1 MEVAMGMR
9 ELKFDANLGFQ
20 QEAIQAITDIFIG
33 QKVCRS
39 NFTVRKTI
47 EEINLKEDV
56 QGYSNRLE
64 LLPEEI
70 LENVHAIQLKNG
82 LAQSPEAMT
91 KTMNFS
97 IWMETG
103 TGKTYVYL
111 RTIFE
116 LNKLYGW
123 TKFIIVVPSIAIKEG
138 VKSSLDLMSNH
149 FKSQYG
155 NAPFDYFIYD
165 SEKLNQVR
173 SFAVSS
179 NIQIM
184 IINIDAFRKVA
195 EDPSKESKAN
205 IIHRYHDK
213 MLGKPINFI
222 SSCNPVVII
231 DEPQSVDNTDKAKE
245 ALGYL
250 NPLCTLRYSAT
261 HRKKDRFCM
270 MYKLDSVDAYE
281 QKLVKQIVVAG
292 VQVEHS
298 HNKPYIRL
306 ISTSN
311 QGGSISAKIELDVLV
326 KGAVV
331 RKTVK
336 VKDGD
341 TLFQKSGKRSMYDG
355 YQVNDISCKA
365 GDEYISFINQK
376 DPLRIN
382 QVLGGTDDDAIK
394 RLQIRKTIEEHL
406 NRELQLRNL
415 GIKVLSLFFID
426 RVSNYREYDADGKA
440 VKGKYAQWFEEEYA
454 KLIRMSK
461 YDTLFHDVDITTL
474 PEKVHDGYFSIDK
487 KGREV
492 ETSESTQADKDNAE
506 RGYQLIMKNKTLLL
520 SFDSPVKFIFSHSA
534 LKEGWDN
541 PNVFQICTLN
551 EISSDMRRRQMIGRG
566 LRICVNQ
573 QGERVPGFE
582 VNTLTVMANE
592 SFQDFANNLQ
602 HEIEEEEDIKFG
614 LVEEHTFANIS
625 IVNENGQ
632 SEYLGM
638 EKSKLIF
645 QDLKERKLIS
655 ANGIVQSTLKE
666 SLRDGTMTYPAE
678 VAKHANLITAVLKK
692 ICGNLNI
699 KNKDNEHHIS
709 LNKERFLSPEFKE
722 LWDKIKYKTTYRVDF
737 DSEAL
742 LEECGRQLADETK
755 LVVTYPK
762 YIFGRG
768 KVNVTQ
774 GGVTITDEKGHTEPF
789 TFDEFALPDVISY
802 LQNETNLTRRTLTEM
817 LIRSGRLNDFRKNPQ
832 MFIDGAIVIIKNVMS
847 KFVVDGIKYHRLGE
861 SDIWAQELFESE
873 ELTGYIDQNMIAT
886 EHNGLYEYTIYDSD
900 IEREFAEKLDANE
913 DVKVFAKLPDWFKI
927 PTPLGT
933 YNPDWAIVVE
943 KDGQKRL
950 YFVIETKGTDLFGEL
965 PPPQQAKIKCGEA
978 HFAALA
984 DSGIRFKAPIASYNR
999 FDDFVNQE
1007 MGQQQGI

>member
-1 MEVAMGMR
+1 MR

-20 QEAIQAITDIFIG
+20 QEAIQAITDIFRG
-33 QKVCRS
+33 QKVCAS
-39 NFTVRKTI
+39 NFTVRKTV
-47 EEINLKEDV
+47 EEINLREDV

-70 LENVHAIQLKNG
+70 LENVHAIQLRNG
-82 LAQSPEAMT
+82 QAQSPEAMVR
-91 KTMNFS
+91 TMNFS

-138 VKSSLDLMSNH
+138 VKNSLDLMSSH
-149 FKSQYG
+149 FETQY
-155 NAPFDYFIYD
+155 NNVPFDYFIYD
-165 SEKLNQVR
+165 SDKLNQVR
-173 SFAVSS
+173 NFAVSS

-195 EDPSKESKAN
+195 SDPARESKAN

-213 MLGKPINFI
+213 MLGKPIDFI
-222 SSCNPVVII
+222 ASCNPVVII

-292 VQVEHS
+292 IDVEHS
-298 HNKPYIRL
+298 HNKAYVRL
-306 ISTSN
+306 VSTGN
-311 QGGSISAKIELDVLV
+311 KDGVVSAKVELDVLS
-326 KGAVV
+326 KGAVT
-331 RKTVK
+331 RKTVS
-336 VKDGD
+336 VKAGD

-355 YQVNDISCKA
+355 WQVDDISCKE
-365 GDEYISFINQK
+365 GDEYILFLNQTE
-376 DPLRIN
+376 PLRIN
-382 QVLGGTDDDAIK
+382 QVLGGTDDDFIK
-394 RLQIRKTIEEHL
+394 QLQLRKTIEEHL
-406 NRELQLRNL
+406 DRELQLSHL

-426 RVSNYREYDADGKA
+426 RVANYREYDSDGNA
-440 VKGKYAQWFEEEYA
+440 VKGKYARWFEEEYA
-454 KLIRMSK
+454 NLIRKPK
-461 YDTLFHDVDITTL
+461 YDTLFHDVDITAL

-487 KGREV
+487 KGNAV
-492 ETSESTQADKDNAE
+492 DTSESRQADKDNAE

-592 SFQDFANNLQ
+592 SFQDFATNLQ
-602 HEIEEEEDIKFG
+602 HEIEEEEEIKFG

-625 IVNENGQ
+625 VVNAEGQ
-632 SEYLGM
+632 PEYLGL

-645 QDLKERKLIS
+645 QDLKERHLIS
-655 ANGIVQSTLKE
+655 SGGNVQNTLKE
-666 SLRDGTMTYPAE
+666 NLRDGTMTYPAE
-678 VAKHANLITAVLKK
+678 VARHANLITAVLKK

-699 KNKDNEHHIS
+699 KNKDKACPVS

-722 LWDKIKYKTTYRVDF
+722 LWDKIKYKTTYRVVF
-737 DSEAL
+737 DAEAL
-742 LEECGRQLADETK
+742 LEECAKSLADEAK

-774 GGVTITDEKGHTEPF
+774 GGVTITDEKNNTEPF
-789 TFDEFALPDVISY
+789 TFDDFALPDVIGY
-802 LQNETNLTRRTLTEM
+802 LQNETNLTRRTLAEM
-817 LIRSGRLNDFRKNPQ
+817 LIRSKRLDDFRKNPQ
-832 MFIDGAIVIIKNVMS
+832 MFIDGAIAIIKNTMS
-847 KFVVDGIKYHRLGE
+847 KFVVDGIKYQRLGN

-873 ELTGYIDQNMIAT
+873 ELTGYIDQNIVQT
-886 EHNGLYEYTIYDSD
+886 TNNGLYEYTVYDSD
-900 IEREFAEKLDANE
+900 IEREFAKKLDANE
-913 DVKVFAKLPDWFKI
+913 DVKVFAKLPEWFKI

-943 KDGQKRL
+943 KDGRKRL
-950 YFVIETKGTDLFGEL
+950 YFVVETKGTDLFDEL

-984 DSGIRFKAPIASYNR
+984 EDGIRFRAPIANYDR
-999 FDDFVNQE
+999 FDDFVNKE
-1007 MGQQQGI
+1007 MGKEKQP

>member
-1 MEVAMGMR
+1 MEVVMGMR

-20 QEAIQAITDIFIG
+20 HEAIQAITDIFLG
-33 QKVCRS
+33 QKVCSS
-39 NFTVRKTI
+39 NFTVRKTV
-47 EEINLKEDV
+47 EEINLHEDV

-70 LENVHAIQLKNG
+70 LENVHAIQLRNG
-82 LAQSPEAMT
+82 QAQSPEAMT
-91 KTMNFS
+91 RTMNFS

-138 VKSSLDLMSNH
+138 VKNSLDLMSNH
-149 FKSQYG
+149 FKTQY
-155 NAPFDYFIYD
+155 NNVPFDYFIYD
-165 SEKLNQVR
+165 SDKLNQVR
-173 SFAVSS
+173 NFAVSS

-195 EDPSKESKAN
+195 ADPAKESKAN

-213 MLGKPINFI
+213 MLGKPIDFI
-222 SSCNPVVII
+222 ASCNPVVII

-292 VQVEHS
+292 IGVEHS
-298 HNKPYIRL
+298 HNKAYVRL

-311 QGGSISAKIELDVLV
+311 KGGSVSAKVELDVLT
-326 KGAVV
+326 KGAVT
-331 RKTVK
+331 RKTVS
-336 VKDGD
+336 VKAGD

-355 YQVNDISCKA
+355 YQVDDISCKE
-365 GDEYISFINQK
+365 GDEYILFLNQSE
-376 DPLRIN
+376 PLRIN
-382 QVLGGTDDDAIK
+382 QGLGGTDDDAVK

-406 NRELQLRNL
+406 DRELQLSHL

-426 RVSNYREYDADGKA
+426 RVANYREYDADGNA
-440 VKGKYAQWFEEEYA
+440 VKGKYARWFEEEYA
-454 KLIRMSK
+454 NLIRKPK
-461 YDTLFHDVDITTL
+461 YDTLFHDVDTTTL
-474 PEKVHDGYFSIDK
+474 PGKVHDGYFSIDK
-487 KGREV
+487 KGHEV

-592 SFQDFANNLQ
+592 SFQDFATNLQ
-602 HEIEEEEDIKFG
+602 HEIEEEEEIKFG

-625 IVNENGQ
+625 VVNANGQ
-632 SEYLGM
+632 PEYLGL

-645 QDLKERKLIS
+645 QDLKERHLIS

-666 SLRDGTMTYPAE
+666 NLRDGTMTYPAD
-678 VAKHANLITAVLKK
+678 VANHANLITAVLKK

-699 KNKDNEHHIS
+699 KDRDKARPIS

-737 DSEAL
+737 DAEAL
-742 LEECGRQLADETK
+742 LEECAKSLADEAK

-774 GGVTITDEKGHTEPF
+774 GGVTITDEKNRTEPF
-789 TFDEFALPDVISY
+789 TFDDFALPDVISY
-802 LQNETNLTRRTLTEM
+802 LQNETNLTRRTLAEM
-817 LIRSGRLNDFRKNPQ
+817 LIRSKRLNDFRKNPQ
-832 MFIDGAIVIIKNVMS
+832 MFIDGAIAIIKNTMS
-847 KFVVDGIKYHRLGE
+847 KFVVDGIKYQRLGN

-873 ELTGYIDQNMIAT
+873 ELTGYIDQNMVQT
-886 EHNGLYEYTIYDSD
+886 GHNGLYEYTVYDSD
-900 IEREFAEKLDANE
+900 IEREFAEKLDANG

-950 YFVIETKGTDLFGEL
+950 YFVVETKGTDLFGEL

-984 DSGIRFKAPIASYNR
+984 EDGIRFKGPIASYDR
-999 FDDFVNQE
+999 FDDFVNEE
-1007 MGQQQGI
+1007 MGQQ

>member
-1 MEVAMGMR
+1 MK

-20 QEAIQAITDIFIG
+20 QEAIQAITDIFLG
-33 QKVCRS
+33 QKVCQS
-39 NFTVRKTI
+39 NFTVRKL
-47 EEINLKEDV
+47 EDELNLAENTL
-56 QGYSNRLE
+56 GYSNQLQ

-70 LENVHAIQLKNG
+70 LDNVHAIQLRNG
-82 LAQSPEAMT
+82 LEQSSDAVT

-149 FKSQYG
+149 FKAQY
-155 NAPFDYFIYD
+155 NNTPFDYFIYD
-165 SEKLNQVR
+165 SNKLNQVR
-173 SFAVSS
+173 NFAVSS

-195 EDPSKESKAN
+195 VDPTREHRAN

-213 MLGKPINFI
+213 MLGKPIDFI
-222 SSCNPVVII
+222 ASCHPVVII
-231 DEPQSVDNTDKAKE
+231 DEPQSVDNTEKAKE

-292 VQVEHS
+292 VSVENS
-298 HNKPYIRL
+298 HNKPYVKL

-311 QGGSISAKIELDVLV
+311 TSGTVIAKLELDALSR
-326 KGAVV
+326 GAIK

-336 VKDGD
+336 AKSGD
-341 TLFQKSGKRSMYDG
+341 SLFELSGKRSMYDG
-355 YQVNDISCKA
+355 WQIDDISCKE
-365 GDEYISFINQK
+365 GNEYVTFLNQEE
-376 DPLRIN
+376 PLRVN
-382 QVLGGTDDDAIK
+382 QVLGGTDDDSIK
-394 RLQIRKTIEEHL
+394 RLQIKKTIEEHL
-406 NRELQLRNL
+406 DRELQLTAH

-426 RVSNYREYDADGKA
+426 RVANYRDYDKDGNPI
-440 VKGKYAQWFEEEYA
+440 KGKYAEWFEEEYR
-454 KLIRMSK
+454 KLIKKSK
-461 YDTLFHDVDITTL
+461 YDTLFKDVDTETL
-474 PEKVHDGYFSIDK
+474 PGKVHDGYFSIDK
-487 KGREV
+487 KGRSV
-492 ETSESTQADKDNAE
+492 DTSESNQTEKDNAE

-520 SFDSPVKFIFSHSA
+520 SFDSPVRFIFSHSA

-566 LRICVNQ
+566 LRISVNQ
-573 QGERVPGFE
+573 KGERVPGFE

-592 SFQDFANNLQ
+592 SFQDFAEKLQ

-614 LVEEHTFANIS
+614 QVEEHSFANIS
-625 IVNENGQ
+625 IVNEDGQ
-632 SEYLGM
+632 SEYLGS
-638 EKSKLIF
+638 EKSKLIY
-645 QDLKERKLIS
+645 QDLKDRHLIS
-655 ANGIVQSTLKE
+655 SSGIAQQELKRM
-666 SLRDGTMTYPAE
+666 LHDGTMTYPE
-678 VAKHANLITAVLKK
+678 SVSKHANLINAVLKK
-692 ICGNLNI
+692 ICGGLSI
-699 KNKDNEHHIS
+699 KNKDDAKQIK
-709 LNKERFLSPEFKE
+709 LNKERFLSPDFKE

-737 DSEAL
+737 DSERL
-742 LEECGRQLADETK
+742 LNECARELSDESK

-762 YIFGRG
+762 YIFGKG

-774 GGVTITDEKGHTEPF
+774 SGVTITDEKNQTQPF
-789 TFDEFALPDVISY
+789 TFDDFAIPDVISY
-802 LQNETNLTRRTLTEM
+802 LQNETNLTRRSLAEM
-817 LIRSGRLNDFRKNPQ
+817 LIRSNRLNDFKKNPQ
-832 MFIDGAIVIIKNVMS
+832 MFIDGAIAIIKNVMS
-847 KFVVDGIKYHRLGE
+847 KYVVDGIKYHKLGND
-861 SDIWAQELFESE
+861 DIWAQELFENE
-873 ELTGYIDQNMIAT
+873 ELTGYIDKNMVETPNHGI
-886 EHNGLYEYTIYDSD
+886 YEYTVYDSD
-900 IEREFAEKLDANE
+900 IERDFAKRLDANE

-927 PTPLGT
+927 PTPLGS
-933 YNPDWAIVVE
+933 YNPDWAILVE

-950 YFVIETKGTDLFGEL
+950 YFVVETKGADLFGEL
-965 PPPQQAKIKCGEA
+965 PPPQQAKIKCGKA
-978 HFAALA
+978 HFAALS
-984 DSGIRFKAPIASYNR
+984 DSGIRFEAPIASYDR
-999 FDDFVNQE
+999 FDDLVNRE
-1007 MGQQQGI
+1007 MGN

>member
-1 MEVAMGMR
+1 MR

-20 QEAIQAITDIFIG
+20 QEAIQAITDIFRG
-33 QKVCRS
+33 QKVCAS
-39 NFTVRKTI
+39 NFTVRKTV
-47 EEINLKEDV
+47 EEINLREDV

-64 LLPEEI
+64 LLLEEI
-70 LENVHAIQLKNG
+70 LENVHAIQLRNG
-82 LAQSPEAMT
+82 QAQSPEAMV

-138 VKSSLDLMSNH
+138 VKNSLDLMASH
-149 FKSQYG
+149 FETQY
-155 NAPFDYFIYD
+155 NNVPFDYFIYD
-165 SEKLNQVR
+165 SDKLNQVR
-173 SFAVSS
+173 NFAVSS

-195 EDPSKESKAN
+195 SDPARESKAN

-213 MLGKPINFI
+213 MLGKPIDFI
-222 SSCNPVVII
+222 ASCNPVVII

-292 VQVEHS
+292 IDVEHS
-298 HNKPYIRL
+298 HNKAYVRL
-306 ISTSN
+306 VSTGN
-311 QGGSISAKIELDVLV
+311 KDGVVSAKVELDVLS
-326 KGAVV
+326 KGAVT
-331 RKTVK
+331 RKTVS
-336 VKDGD
+336 VKAGD

-355 YQVNDISCKA
+355 WQIDDISCRE
-365 GDEYISFINQK
+365 GDEYILFLNQTE
-376 DPLRIN
+376 PLRIN
-382 QVLGGTDDDAIK
+382 QVLGGTDDDFIK
-394 RLQIRKTIEEHL
+394 QVQLRKTIEEHL
-406 NRELQLRNL
+406 DRELQLSHL

-426 RVSNYREYDADGKA
+426 RVANYREYDSDGNA
-440 VKGKYAQWFEEEYA
+440 VKGKYARWFEEGYA
-454 KLIRMSK
+454 NLICKPK

-492 ETSESTQADKDNAE
+492 DTSESRQADKDNAE

-573 QGERVPGFE
+573 QGERVPGFD

-592 SFQDFANNLQ
+592 SFQDFATNLQ
-602 HEIEEEEDIKFG
+602 HEIEEEEEIRFG

-625 IVNENGQ
+625 VVNADGRP
-632 SEYLGM
+632 EYLGL
-638 EKSKLIF
+638 EKSRLIF
-645 QDLKERKLIS
+645 QDLKERHLIS
-655 ANGIVQSTLKE
+655 PGGNVQNTLKE
-666 SLRDGTMTYPAE
+666 NLRDGTMTYPAE
-678 VAKHANLITAVLKK
+678 VARHANLITAVLKK

-699 KNKDNEHHIS
+699 KNKGNARPVS

-737 DSEAL
+737 DAEAL
-742 LEECGRQLADETK
+742 LEECAKSLADEAK

-774 GGVTITDEKGHTEPF
+774 GGVTITDEKNNTEPF
-789 TFDEFALPDVISY
+789 TFDDFALPDVIGY
-802 LQNETNLTRRTLTEM
+802 LQNETNLTRRTLAEM
-817 LIRSGRLNDFRKNPQ
+817 LIRSKRLDDFRKNPQ
-832 MFIDGAIVIIKNVMS
+832 MFIDGAIAIIKNTMS
-847 KFVVDGIKYHRLGE
+847 KFVVDGIKYQRLVN

-873 ELTGYIDQNMIAT
+873 ELTGYIDQNMVQT
-886 EHNGLYEYTIYDSD
+886 TNNGLYEYTVYDSD
-900 IEREFAEKLDANE
+900 IEREFAKKLDANE
-913 DVKVFAKLPDWFKI
+913 DVKVFAKLPEWFKI

-943 KDGQKRL
+943 KDGRKRL
-950 YFVIETKGTDLFGEL
+950 YFVVETKGTDLFDEL

-984 DSGIRFKAPIASYNR
+984 EDGIRFMSPIANYDR
-999 FDDFVNQE
+999 FDDFVNKE
-1007 MGQQQGI
+1007 MGKEKQP

>member
-1 MEVAMGMR
+1 MR

-20 QEAIQAITDIFIG
+20 QEAIQAITDIFRG
-33 QKVCRS
+33 QKVCAS
-39 NFTVRKTI
+39 NFTVRKTV
-47 EEINLKEDV
+47 EEINLREDV

-70 LENVHAIQLKNG
+70 LENVHAIQLRNG
-82 LAQSPEAMT
+82 QAQSPEAMVR
-91 KTMNFS
+91 TMNFS

-138 VKSSLDLMSNH
+138 VKNSLDLMGSH
-149 FKSQYG
+149 FETQY
-155 NAPFDYFIYD
+155 NNVPFDYFIYD
-165 SEKLNQVR
+165 SDKLNQVR
-173 SFAVSS
+173 NFAVSS

-195 EDPSKESKAN
+195 SDPARESKAN

-213 MLGKPINFI
+213 MLGKPIDFI
-222 SSCNPVVII
+222 ASCNPVVII

-292 VQVEHS
+292 IDVEHS
-298 HNKPYIRL
+298 HNKAYVRL
-306 ISTSN
+306 VSTGN
-311 QGGSISAKIELDVLV
+311 KDGIVSAKVELDVLS
-326 KGAVV
+326 KGAVT
-331 RKTVK
+331 RKTVS
-336 VKDGD
+336 VKAGD

-355 YQVNDISCKA
+355 WQVDDISCRE
-365 GDEYISFINQK
+365 GDEYILFLNQTE
-376 DPLRIN
+376 PLRIN
-382 QVLGGTDDDAIK
+382 QVLGGTDDDLIK
-394 RLQIRKTIEEHL
+394 QLQLRKTIVEHL
-406 NRELQLRNL
+406 DRELQLSHL

-426 RVSNYREYDADGKA
+426 RVANYREYDSDGNA
-440 VKGKYAQWFEEEYA
+440 VKGKYARWFEEEYA
-454 KLIRMSK
+454 KLIRNSK

-474 PEKVHDGYFSIDK
+474 PEKVHDGYFSIDR

-492 ETSESTQADKDNAE
+492 DTSESRQADKDNAE

-573 QGERVPGFE
+573 QGERVPGFD

-592 SFQDFANNLQ
+592 SFQDFATNLQ
-602 HEIEEEEDIKFG
+602 HEIEEEEEIRFG

-625 IVNENGQ
+625 VVNADGRP
-632 SEYLGM
+632 EYLGL
-638 EKSKLIF
+638 EKSRLIF
-645 QDLKERKLIS
+645 QDLKERHLIS
-655 ANGIVQSTLKE
+655 PGGNVQNTLKE
-666 SLRDGTMTYPAE
+666 NLRDGTMTYPAE
-678 VAKHANLITAVLKK
+678 VARHANLITAVLKK

-699 KNKDNEHHIS
+699 KNKGNARPVS

-737 DSEAL
+737 DAEAL
-742 LEECGRQLADETK
+742 LEECAKSLSDEAK

-774 GGVTITDEKGHTEPF
+774 GGVTITDEKNNTEPF
-789 TFDEFALPDVISY
+789 TFDDFALPDVIGY
-802 LQNETNLTRRTLTEM
+802 LQNETNLTRRTLAEM
-817 LIRSGRLNDFRKNPQ
+817 LIRSKRLDDFRKNPQ
-832 MFIDGAIVIIKNVMS
+832 MFIDGAIAIVKNTMS
-847 KFVVDGIKYHRLGE
+847 KFVVDGIKYQRLGN

-873 ELTGYIDQNMIAT
+873 ELTGYIDQNMVQT
-886 EHNGLYEYTIYDSD
+886 TNNGLYKYTVYDSD
-900 IEREFAEKLDANE
+900 IEREFAKKLDANE
-913 DVKVFAKLPDWFKI
+913 DVKVFAKLPEWFKI

-943 KDGQKRL
+943 KYGRKRL
-950 YFVIETKGTDLFGEL
+950 YFVVETRGTDLFDEL

-984 DSGIRFKAPIASYNR
+984 EDGIRFRAPIASYDR
-999 FDDFVNQE
+999 FDDFVNKE
-1007 MGQQQGI
+1007 MGKEKQP

>member
-1 MEVAMGMR
+1 MR

-20 QEAIQAITDIFIG
+20 QEAIQAITDIFRG
-33 QKVCRS
+33 QKVCAS
-39 NFTVRKTI
+39 NFTVRKTV
-47 EEINLKEDV
+47 EEINLREDI

-70 LENVHAIQLKNG
+70 LENVHAIQLRNG
-82 LAQSPEAMT
+82 LAQSPEET
-91 KTMNFS
+91 TRTMNFS

-111 RTIFE
+111 RTLFE

-123 TKFIIVVPSIAIKEG
+123 TKFIVVVPSIAIKEG
-138 VKSSLDLMSNH
+138 VKNSLDLMANH
-149 FKSQYG
+149 FKTQY
-155 NAPFDYFIYD
+155 NNVPFDYFIYD
-165 SEKLNQVR
+165 SDKLNQVR
-173 SFAVSS
+173 NFAVSS

-195 EDPSKESKAN
+195 SDPARESKAN

-213 MLGKPINFI
+213 MLGKPIDFI
-222 SSCNPVVII
+222 ASCNPVVII

-292 VQVEHS
+292 IGVEHS
-298 HNKPYIRL
+298 HNKAYARL
-306 ISTSN
+306 VSTGN
-311 QGGSISAKIELDVLV
+311 QGGSVTARVELDVLS
-326 KGAVV
+326 KGAVT
-331 RKTVK
+331 RKTVS
-336 VKDGD
+336 VKAGD

-355 YQVNDISCKA
+355 WQVDDISCKD
-365 GDEYISFINQK
+365 GDEYILFLNQTEL
-376 DPLRIN
+376 LRIN

-394 RLQIRKTIEEHL
+394 RLQLRKTIVEHL
-406 NRELQLRNL
+406 DRELQLSHL

-426 RVSNYREYDADGKA
+426 RVANYREYDSDGNA
-440 VKGKYAQWFEEEYA
+440 VKGKYARWFEEEYA
-454 KLIRMSK
+454 NLIRKPK
-461 YDTLFHDVDITTL
+461 YDTLFHDVDITAL

-487 KGREV
+487 KGNAV
-492 ETSESTQADKDNAE
+492 DTSESRQADKDNAE

-573 QGERVPGFE
+573 QGERVPGFD

-592 SFQDFANNLQ
+592 SFQDFATNLQ
-602 HEIEEEEDIKFG
+602 HEIEEEEEIRFG

-625 IVNENGQ
+625 VVNADGRP
-632 SEYLGM
+632 EYLGL
-638 EKSKLIF
+638 EKSRLIF
-645 QDLKERKLIS
+645 QDLKERHLIS
-655 ANGIVQSTLKE
+655 LGGNVHNTLKE
-666 SLRDGTMTYPAE
+666 NLRDGTMTYPAE
-678 VAKHANLITAVLKK
+678 VARHANLITAVLKK

-699 KNKDNEHHIS
+699 KNKGNARPVS

-737 DSEAL
+737 DAEAL
-742 LEECGRQLADETK
+742 LEECAKSLADEAK

-774 GGVTITDEKGHTEPF
+774 GGVTITDEKNNTEPF
-789 TFDEFALPDVISY
+789 TFDDFALPDVIGY
-802 LQNETNLTRRTLTEM
+802 LQNETNLTRRTLAEM
-817 LIRSGRLNDFRKNPQ
+817 LIRSKRLDDFRKNPQ
-832 MFIDGAIVIIKNVMS
+832 MFIDGAIAIIKNTMS
-847 KFVVDGIKYHRLGE
+847 KFVVDGIKYQRLGN
-861 SDIWAQELFESE
+861 SDIWAQEFFESE
-873 ELTGYIDQNMIAT
+873 ELTGYIDQDMVQTTN
-886 EHNGLYEYTIYDSD
+886 NGLYEYTVYDSD
-900 IEREFAEKLDANE
+900 IEREFAKKLDANE
-913 DVKVFAKLPDWFKI
+913 DVKVFAKLPEWFKI

-943 KDGQKRL
+943 KDGRKRL
-950 YFVIETKGTDLFGEL
+950 YFVVETKGTDLFDEL

-984 DSGIRFKAPIASYNR
+984 EDGIRFRAPIASYDR
-999 FDDFVNQE
+999 FDDFVNKE
-1007 MGQQQGI
+1007 MGKEKQP

>member
-1 MEVAMGMR
+1 MR

-20 QEAIQAITDIFIG
+20 QEAIQAITDIFLG
-33 QKVCRS
+33 QKVCQS

-47 EEINLKEDV
+47 AERNLNIDV
-56 QGYSNRLE
+56 MGYSNRLE

-70 LENVHAIQLKNG
+70 LENVHAIQLRNG
-82 LAQSPEAMT
+82 QAQSPEAMT
-91 KTMNFS
+91 RTMNFS

-138 VKSSLDLMSNH
+138 VKNSLDLMSNH
-149 FKSQYG
+149 FKTQY
-155 NAPFDYFIYD
+155 NNVPFDYFIYD
-165 SEKLNQVR
+165 SDKLNQVR
-173 SFAVSS
+173 NFAVSS

-195 EDPSKESKAN
+195 ADPAKESKAN

-213 MLGKPINFI
+213 MLGKPIDFI
-222 SSCNPVVII
+222 ASCNPVVII

-270 MYKLDSVDAYE
+270 MYKLDSIDAYE

-292 VQVEHS
+292 IGVEHS
-298 HNKPYIRL
+298 HNKAYVRL

-311 QGGSISAKIELDVLV
+311 KGGSVSAKVELDVLF
-326 KGAVV
+326 KGAVT
-331 RKTVK
+331 RKTVS
-336 VKDGD
+336 VKAGD

-355 YQVNDISCKA
+355 YQVDDISCKE
-365 GDEYISFINQK
+365 GDEYILFLNQTE
-376 DPLRIN
+376 PLRIN
-382 QVLGGTDDDAIK
+382 QVLGGTDDDTIK

-406 NRELQLRNL
+406 DRELQLRHL

-426 RVSNYREYDADGKA
+426 RVANYREYDADGNA
-440 VKGKYAQWFEEEYA
+440 VKGKYARWFEEEYA
-454 KLIRMSK
+454 NLIHKPK
-461 YDTLFHDVDITTL
+461 YDRLFHDVDITTL

-487 KGREV
+487 KGNAV
-492 ETSESTQADKDNAE
+492 ETSEAKQEDKDNAE

-520 SFDSPVKFIFSHSA
+520 SFDSPVEFIFSHSA

-592 SFQDFANNLQ
+592 SFQDFATNLQ
-602 HEIEEEEDIKFG
+602 HEIEEEEEIKFG

-625 IVNENGQ
+625 IVNADGQ
-632 SEYLGM
+632 PEYLGL

-645 QDLKERKLIS
+645 QDLKERNLIS
-655 ANGIVQSTLKE
+655 ANGIVQSTLKKN
-666 SLRDGTMTYPAE
+666 LRDNTMTYPAE
-678 VAKHANLITAVLKK
+678 VAQHANLITAVLKK
-692 ICGNLNI
+692 ICGSLNI
-699 KNKDNEHHIS
+699 KDKDNAHLIA

-722 LWDKIKYKTTYRVDF
+722 LWDKIKYKTTYCVDF
-737 DSEAL
+737 DAEAL
-742 LEECGRQLADETK
+742 LEECTKSLADETK

-774 GGVTITDEKGHTEPF
+774 GGVTITDEKNHTEPF
-789 TFDEFALPDVISY
+789 TFDDFALPDVISY
-802 LQNETNLTRRTLTEM
+802 LQNETNLTRRTLAEM
-817 LIRSGRLNDFRKNPQ
+817 LIRSKRLDDFRKNPQ
-832 MFIDGAIVIIKNVMS
+832 MFIDGAIAIIKNTMS
-847 KFVVDGIKYHRLGE
+847 KFVVDGIKYQRLGN

-873 ELTGYIDQNMIAT
+873 ELTGYIDQNMVPT
-886 EHNGLYEYTIYDSD
+886 RNNGLYEYTVYDSD
-900 IEREFAEKLDANE
+900 IEREFAEKLDTNE

-933 YNPDWAIVVE
+933 YNPDWAIMVE

-950 YFVIETKGTDLFGEL
+950 YFVVETKGTDHFDEL
-965 PPPQQAKIKCGEA
+965 PFPQQAKIRCGEA

-984 DSGIRFKAPIASYNR
+984 EDGIRFKAPIASYDR
-999 FDDFVNQE
+999 FDDFVNKE
-1007 MGQQQGI
+1007 MGVKK

>member
-1 MEVAMGMR
+1 MR

-20 QEAIQAITDIFIG
+20 QEAIQAITDIFRG
-33 QKVCRS
+33 QKVCAS
-39 NFTVRKTI
+39 NFTVRKTV
-47 EEINLKEDV
+47 EEINLREDI

-70 LENVHAIQLKNG
+70 LENVHAIQLRNG
-82 LAQSPEAMT
+82 LAQSPEET
-91 KTMNFS
+91 TRTMNFS

-111 RTIFE
+111 RTLFE

-123 TKFIIVVPSIAIKEG
+123 TKFIVVVPSIAIKEG
-138 VKSSLDLMSNH
+138 VKNSLDLMANH
-149 FKSQYG
+149 FKTQY
-155 NAPFDYFIYD
+155 NNVPFDYFIYD
-165 SEKLNQVR
+165 SDKLNQVR
-173 SFAVSS
+173 NFAVSS

-195 EDPSKESKAN
+195 SDPARESKAN

-213 MLGKPINFI
+213 MLGKPIDFI
-222 SSCNPVVII
+222 ASCNPVVII

-292 VQVEHS
+292 IGVEHS
-298 HNKPYIRL
+298 HNKAYARL
-306 ISTSN
+306 VSTGN
-311 QGGSISAKIELDVLV
+311 QGGSVTARVELDVLS
-326 KGAVV
+326 KGAVT
-331 RKTVK
+331 RKTVS
-336 VKDGD
+336 VKAGD

-355 YQVNDISCKA
+355 WQVDDISCKD
-365 GDEYISFINQK
+365 GDEYILFLNQTEL
-376 DPLRIN
+376 LRIN

-394 RLQIRKTIEEHL
+394 RLQLRKTIVEHL
-406 NRELQLRNL
+406 DRELQLSHL

-426 RVSNYREYDADGKA
+426 RVANYREYDSDGNA
-440 VKGKYAQWFEEEYA
+440 VKGKYARWFEEEYA
-454 KLIRMSK
+454 NLIRKPK
-461 YDTLFHDVDITTL
+461 YDTLFHDVDITAL

-487 KGREV
+487 KGNAV
-492 ETSESTQADKDNAE
+492 DTSESRQADKDNAE

-573 QGERVPGFE
+573 QGERVPGFD

-592 SFQDFANNLQ
+592 SFQDFATNLQ
-602 HEIEEEEDIKFG
+602 HEIEEEEEIRFG

-625 IVNENGQ
+625 VVNADGRP
-632 SEYLGM
+632 EYLGL
-638 EKSKLIF
+638 EKSRLIF
-645 QDLKERKLIS
+645 QDLKERHLIS
-655 ANGIVQSTLKE
+655 LGGNVHNTLKE
-666 SLRDGTMTYPAE
+666 NLRDGTMTYPAE
-678 VAKHANLITAVLKK
+678 VARHANLITAVLKK

-699 KNKDNEHHIS
+699 KNKGTARPVS

-737 DSEAL
+737 DAEAL
-742 LEECGRQLADETK
+742 LEECAKSLADEAK

-774 GGVTITDEKGHTEPF
+774 GGVTITDEKNNTEPF
-789 TFDEFALPDVISY
+789 TFDDFALPDVIGY
-802 LQNETNLTRRTLTEM
+802 LQNETNLTRRTLAEM
-817 LIRSGRLNDFRKNPQ
+817 LIRSKRLDDFRKNPQ
-832 MFIDGAIVIIKNVMS
+832 MFIDGAIAIIKNTMS
-847 KFVVDGIKYHRLGE
+847 KFVVDGIKYQRLGN
-861 SDIWAQELFESE
+861 SDIWAQEFFESE
-873 ELTGYIDQNMIAT
+873 ELTGYIDQDMVQTTN
-886 EHNGLYEYTIYDSD
+886 NGLYEYTVYDSD
-900 IEREFAEKLDANE
+900 IEREFAKKLDANE
-913 DVKVFAKLPDWFKI
+913 DVKVFAKLPEWFKI

-943 KDGQKRL
+943 KDGRKRL
-950 YFVIETKGTDLFGEL
+950 YFVVETKGTDLFDEL

-984 DSGIRFKAPIASYNR
+984 EDGIRFMSPIANNDR
-999 FDDFVNQE
+999 FDDFVNKE
-1007 MGQQQGI
+1007 MGKEKQP

>member
-1 MEVAMGMR
+1 MK
-9 ELKFDANLGFQ
+9 ELKFESNLGFQ
-20 QEAIQAITDIFIG
+20 LEAIQSITDIFAG
-33 QKVCRS
+33 QKLCQS
-39 NFTVRKTI
+39 NFTVRKTDV
-47 EEINLKEDV
+47 EETFHEDV
-56 QGYSNRLE
+56 KGYSNRLE
-64 LLPEEI
+64 LLPDEI
-70 LENVHAIQLKNG
+70 LENVHAIQLRNG
-82 LAQSPEAMT
+82 LAQSEEAVA

-97 IWMETG
+97 VWMETG

-111 RTIFE
+111 RTLFE

-138 VKSSLDLMSNH
+138 VKTSLDLMSSH
-149 FKSQYG
+149 FQAQYG
-155 NAPFDYFIYD
+155 NVPFDYFIYD
-165 SEKLNQVR
+165 SGKLNQVR
-173 SFAVSS
+173 NFAVSS
-179 NIQIM
+179 SIQIM

-195 EDPSKESKAN
+195 ADPDKESKAN

-213 MLGKPINFI
+213 MLGRPIDFI
-222 SSCNPVVII
+222 ASCHPVVVI

-281 QKLVKQIVVAG
+281 QKLVKQIVVSG
-292 VQVEHS
+292 IQVEHS
-298 HNKPYIRL
+298 HNKPYVRL
-306 ISTSN
+306 ISTGN
-311 QGGSISAKIELDVLV
+311 KGGGVFAKVELDVLS
-326 KGAVV
+326 KGAVA
-331 RKTVK
+331 RKTVT
-336 VKDGD
+336 VKADD
-341 TLFQKSGKRSMYDG
+341 TLFQKSGKRSIYDG
-355 YQVNDISCKA
+355 YQVDDISCKE
-365 GDEYISFINQK
+365 GDEYITFLNQSEK
-376 DPLRIN
+376 LHIN

-406 NRELQLRNL
+406 DRELQLRHL

-426 RVSNYREYDADGKA
+426 RVCNYREYDEEGNAR
-440 VKGKYAQWFEEEYA
+440 KGKYARWFEEEYA
-454 KLIRMSK
+454 KLISKSK
-461 YDTLFHDVDITTL
+461 YNTLFQDVDIATL

-487 KGREV
+487 KGKEV

-520 SFDSPVKFIFSHSA
+520 SFESPVKFIFSHSA

-551 EISSDMRRRQMIGRG
+551 EIASDMRRRQMIGRG

-602 HEIEEEEDIKFG
+602 HEIEEEEEIKFG
-614 LVEEHTFANIS
+614 LVEEHSFANIS
-625 IVNENGQ
+625 VVNEAGQ
-632 SEYLGM
+632 SEYLGV
-638 EKSKLIF
+638 EKSKLVF
-645 QDLKERKLIS
+645 QYLKQEHLIS
-655 ANGIVQSTLKE
+655 ASGIVQNALKE
-666 SLRDGTMTYPAE
+666 NLKDGTMTYPAE

-699 KNKDNEHHIS
+699 KNKADEKHIS

-737 DSEAL
+737 DADAL
-742 LEECGRQLADETK
+742 LEECARQLSDESK

-762 YIFGRG
+762 YIFGKG

-774 GGVTITDEKGHTEPF
+774 GGVTITDEKNQTSPF
-789 TFDEFALPDVISY
+789 TFDDFELPDVIGY
-802 LQNETNLTRRTLTEM
+802 LQNETNLTRRTLAEM
-817 LIRSGRLNDFRKNPQ
+817 LVRSGRLNDFKKNPQ
-832 MFIDGAIVIIKNVMS
+832 MFIDGAIAIIRSVMGTFLT
-847 KFVVDGIKYHRLGE
+847 KGIKYQKIGD

-873 ELTGYIDQNMIAT
+873 ELTGYLNQNMVNT
-886 EHNGLYEYTIYDSD
+886 PNSGLYEYTVYDSD
-900 IEREFAEKLDANE
+900 IEREFAEKLDAND

-927 PTPLGT
+927 PTPLGS

-943 KDGQKRL
+943 KEGQERL
-950 YFVIETKGTDLFGEL
+950 FFVVETKGTDLFGEL
-965 PPPQQAKIKCGEA
+965 PQQQKAKIDCGREHFHA
-978 HFAALA
+978 LFKNGEVHFAAPVA
-984 DSGIRFKAPIASYNR
+984 TFEH
-999 FDDFVNQE
+999 FDDLVNQKDNANNN
-1007 MGQQQGI
+1007 Q